1 MVCETQDWS
10 SGGKRMRKRHAC
22 RRIRPAVLE
31 KEDHYPEKTTRHCR
45 CRSEKQD
52 VTLTIRRLS
61 HLFTESLKSHW
72 RRALSVATKERT
84 PAPWELRRN
93 DCANKRARCTMA
105 TLLSASHG
113 LHSDR
118 TFANAMLFPEAR
130 IDPEWTSP
138 YKVDRNNEFEIVLA
152 RRRILRCQIS

>member
-1 MVCETQDWS
+1 VVCETQDWS

-22 RRIRPAVLE
+22 RRTRPAVLE
-31 KEDHYPEKTTRHCR
+31 KDHYPEKTTRHCR

-93 DCANKRARCTMA
+93 DCANKERGVRWQHCSRPA
-105 TLLSASHG
+105 TVYTAIGRSQTPCFSQRHVLTQRV
-113 LHSDR
+113 D
-118 TFANAMLFPEAR
+118 FP
-130 IDPEWTSP
+130 
-138 YKVDRNNEFEIVLA
+138 L
-152 RRRILRCQIS
+152 

>member
-1 MVCETQDWS
+1 
-10 SGGKRMRKRHAC
+10 MRKRHAC
-22 RRIRPAVLE
+22 RRTRPAVLE
-31 KEDHYPEKTTRHCR
+31 KDHYPEKTTRHCR